1 MGTFTD
7 NGEKG
12 TGMKRRGFLKGAAG
26 AVLAAGFPAI
36 VRARNANGKLC
47 HACIGTGN
55 MAWGDL
61 NSFHSHTGTEIVAL
75 CDVDATFLERAHKLV
90 PSARLYSDWRTM
102 LEEEGDRI
110 DSVNV
115 SIPDHNHTIAA
126 VTAMR
131 KGKHV
136 YCQKPLCHEMDECR
150 LIRKT
155 AKETGVVTQLGIQ
168 YSAGLGDRLCVE
180 YLRERAIGTIQ
191 HVWMFS
197 TRNGISRIRPSL
209 PPASPVPAHLNW
221 DLWIGTAPFRPYA
234 EKVYHPLIWRIWR
247 DFGSGWIGDIG
258 CHLHSAFW
266 QGLNLGE
273 TSPLT
278 VRAEVEEA
286 WKTNPERRVQTWP
299 CGAHVTWVYPG
310 NPFTDG
316 KPLTVE
322 WFDGFSDPKA
332 NTPPHLLP
340 PPRLTELA
348 KTVGM
353 DALPLEGKVL
363 EGTDGWLILPHTS
376 GPRFVM
382 KNGKP
387 EPEKLQLPKQPSH
400 YHDFLDAC
408 IAGRPARGAFDWA
421 TWMMEAILIG
431 AIAERVPDTTL
442 QWRPDP
448 ATLGNAEAD
457 KLFTRA
463 YRDGWKLAGL

>member
-1 MGTFTD
+1 M
-7 NGEKG
+7 
-12 TGMKRRGFLKGAAG
+12 
-26 AVLAAGFPAI
+26 
-36 VRARNANGKLC
+36 
-47 HACIGTGN
+47 
-55 MAWGDL
+55 
-61 NSFHSHTGTEIVAL
+61 
-75 CDVDATFLERAHKLV
+75 
-90 PSARLYSDWRTM
+90 
-102 LEEEGDRI
+102 
-110 DSVNV
+110 
-115 SIPDHNHTIAA
+115 
-126 VTAMR
+126 
-131 KGKHV
+131 
-136 YCQKPLCHEMDECR
+136 
-150 LIRKT
+150 
-155 AKETGVVTQLGIQ
+155 
-168 YSAGLGDRLCVE
+168 
-180 YLRERAIGTIQ
+180 
-191 HVWMFS
+191 
-197 TRNGISRIRPSL
+197 
-209 PPASPVPAHLNW
+209 
-221 DLWIGTAPFRPYA
+221 
-234 EKVYHPLIWRIWR
+234 
-247 DFGSGWIGDIG
+247 
-258 CHLHSAFW
+258 
-266 QGLNLGE
+266 
-273 TSPLT
+273 
-278 VRAEVEEA
+278 RAEVEEA

-299 CGAHVTWVYPG
+299 CGAHITWVYPG